1 MKKFLAL
8 LTAAVLVVSM
18 TACASQPS
26 DPKALYKEA
35 VAKTGKLESIDVSM
49 KVTMD
54 MTAAGE
60 SITVTTTTGIQ
71 LDQSASTPKMAMKSN
86 VEVPGQGNVELMMY
100 YADGY
105 IYLDSNGQK
114 VKQAA
119 SSEDALSGAAGMAV
133 EEIEEKAFKDLKM
146 ETKDG
151 VTTLTF
157 TADGAQMTE
166 YVQTLLASS
175 QTVTSADELKI
186 SDVTGKVTVNKDQ
199 YITGMTMNIPL
210 TMTVSGQEFTCNLA
224 LDITYNNPG
233 QPVNIDFPDF
243 SEYTEIAA

>member
-35 VAKTGKLESIDVSM
+35 VAKTGKLESIDMSM

-210 TMTVSGQEFTCNLA
+210 TMTVS
-224 LDITYNNPG
+224 
-233 QPVNIDFPDF
+233 
-243 SEYTEIAA
+243 

>member
-35 VAKTGKLESIDVSM
+35 VAKTGKLESIDMSM

-100 YADGY
+100 YADG
-105 IYLDSNGQK
+105 
-114 VKQAA
+114 
-119 SSEDALSGAAGMAV
+119 
-133 EEIEEKAFKDLKM
+133 
-146 ETKDG
+146 
-151 VTTLTF
+151 
-157 TADGAQMTE
+157 
-166 YVQTLLASS
+166 
-175 QTVTSADELKI
+175 
-186 SDVTGKVTVNKDQ
+186 
-199 YITGMTMNIPL
+199 
-210 TMTVSGQEFTCNLA
+210 
-224 LDITYNNPG
+224 
-233 QPVNIDFPDF
+233 
-243 SEYTEIAA
+243 

>member
-8 LTAAVLVVSM
+8 LTAAVLAVSM

-35 VAKTGKLESIDVSM
+35 VAKTGKLESIDMDM

-60 SITVTTTTGIQ
+60 NVTITTTTGIQ
-71 LDQSASTPKMAMKSN
+71 LDQSASTPKLAMKSN
-86 VEVPGQGNVELMMY
+86 VEMPGQGNVELMMY

-105 IYLDSNGQK
+105 LYLESNGQK
-114 VKQAA
+114 IKQAA

-133 EEIEEKAFKDLKM
+133 EEIEEQAFKDLKM
-146 ETKDG
+146 DTKDG
-151 VTTLTF
+151 VTTITF

-166 YVQTLLASS
+166 YVQTLLTSS
-175 QTVTSADELKI
+175 QTVATADELKI
-186 SDVTGKVTVNKDQ
+186 SDVTGTVTVNKDQ

-210 TMTVSGQEFTCNLA
+210 TMTVSGQEVTCNMA
-224 LDITYNNPG
+224 LEITYKNPG